1 MKEKESMTRTGKK
14 IVCICMILSLILTC
28 ILCVTPVTAKAA
40 EEETPERV
48 VRVGSFEDTFN
59 MSMRKVQGRAMDMSF
74 WKLCPAIQ
82 DGSLSMSPVI
92 GPTVLKSL

>member
-1 MKEKESMTRTGKK
+1 MHMHDTKPDSDLHPVCDTRHSKSCGGRNPGKS
-14 IVCICMILSLILTC
+14 CPRRTLLI
-28 ILCVTPVTAKAA
+28 
-40 EEETPERV
+40 
-48 VRVGSFEDTFN
+48 